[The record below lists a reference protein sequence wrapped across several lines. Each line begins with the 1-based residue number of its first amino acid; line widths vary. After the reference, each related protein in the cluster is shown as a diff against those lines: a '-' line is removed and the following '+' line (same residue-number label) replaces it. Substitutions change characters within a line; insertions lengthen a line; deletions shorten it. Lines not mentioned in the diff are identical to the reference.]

1 MSNETQSELL
11 MKVDATIKYIHDSI
25 LTVDNV
31 DDVKELIAELQNEVL
46 IDNVLY
52 GNEFEMVEK
61 KFVGLEDERVVLD
74 QIDVEH
80 FLKPVFKFD
89 KETKVYTEV
98 KPVSCVRVIS
108 GYHDEYKVSEYE
120 FFSNA
125 YNGDDKEAFK
135 TAIASKDKSIVALE
149 EAKELLIIIEA
160 SGNKKDMTAHM
171 KVVKDVIIENER
183 STREYNE
190 LMSRVPHVVELLR
203 SKSEDT
209 TANLRLQHTRFQD
222 VCKNRISV
230 LRTAL
235 KHSKVLDDTKQLEEL
250 KTRNLK
256 LSTLWNRLQPDHK
269 RMDVTTEE

>member
-1 MSNETQSELL
+1 MSNETQTELL
-11 MKVDATIKYIHDSI
+11 MKVDATIEYIHDSI

-31 DDVKELIAELQNEVL
+31 DDVKELITELQSEVL
-46 IDNVLY
+46 VDNVLY
-52 GNEFEMVEK
+52 GDQFELVEK
-61 KFVGLEDERVVLD
+61 KFNELEDERVNLD
-74 QIDVEH
+74 QIEIEN
-80 FLKPVFKFD
+80 FLKPKFAFD
-89 KETKVYTEV
+89 KDTKVYTEV
-98 KPVSCVRVIS
+98 KPIPCVRVIS

-120 FFSNA
+120 FFSNV

-135 TAIASKDKSIVALE
+135 TAISSKDKSIVALE
-149 EAKELLIIIEA
+149 EAKELLITIET
-160 SGNKKDMTAHM
+160 SGNKKDMTTHM
-171 KVVKDVIIENER
+171 KVVKDVIIDNER
-183 STREYNE
+183 STREYND
-190 LMSRVPHVVELLR
+190 LMARVPHVTELLR

-235 KHSKVLDDTKQLEEL
+235 KHSKVLEDTKQLEEL

-269 RMDVTTEE
+269 RLDVATDE